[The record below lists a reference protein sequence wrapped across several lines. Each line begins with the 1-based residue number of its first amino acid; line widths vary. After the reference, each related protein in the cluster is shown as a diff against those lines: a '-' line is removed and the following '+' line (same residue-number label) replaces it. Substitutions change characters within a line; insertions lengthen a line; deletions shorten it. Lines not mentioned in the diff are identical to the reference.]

1 MIRAGY
7 LPTISL
13 QISGKILASDG
24 LLVWK
29 RGREMKAL
37 DENLRHYVVKPSQLL
52 IHIQKKKKKRKASA
66 IFTHPEFERIF
77 PF

>member
-52 IHIQKKKKKRKASA
+52 IHIQKKTKRKASA